1 MAEINKSCKRAIK
14 DTIKQLKIESEK
26 KEQDNAKIYDL
37 YLDLQVTCQFGF
49 LNDAENKEFY
59 KQYSDYIKEIALNRV
74 TDDAENAE
82 TWRKLYWDIVKLES
96 FWFFESFLIYMEH
109 KRPYEKRFYEPR
121 KKTLKIVVDDLQE
134 LEDSGDDFIF
144 YGLSMPSRVGK
155 STICIFFL
163 AWIMLKRPNSHNA
176 MGGHSGPL
184 AKSFYKEVLNLI
196 DTDEYCFAELYAY
209 FQPGSKLLTDKSAED
224 YTITLDKPDR
234 FATLTCKGI
243 DGTWIGAIDISGGDN
258 RGYLYVDDLVK
269 DRMQSLSPKRMNDT
283 FSAYLNQMVDRRNPG
298 SKQLMVGTLWNIYDP
313 LKRLEE
319 MYGNDPRYRFRKIP
333 ALNENGE
340 SNFDYEYFGF
350 STQWYKDMRDQM
362 IKAGNEAEW
371 MAKFQQ
377 APFVREG
384 LLLPYDEL
392 GFFNGVLPIEHKFR
406 YVINCDVA
414 FGGGDSVSMPIGLH
428 DETDDIVYIVDWYFN
443 SSGVGVTVP
452 GVVDM
457 IMKHNVKTVTFEAN
471 AGGNLYASKIQE
483 ELRKRN
489 YLCACD
495 SVRTLWNMPKEQKIQ
510 AAEAVI
516 RTKFRFLDGTKH
528 NPEEYDD
535 ETAIYERSPQYER
548 ALEEMTTYVTDGKN
562 LHDDALDSISMIA
575 ERVFDTSQKKV
586 VIMDCPF

>member
-1 MAEINKSCKRAIK
+1 MRKDCKNAYDQTIAELKVKGIN
-14 DTIKQLKIESEK
+14 IESYE
-26 KEQDNAKIYDL
+26 DL
-37 YLDLQVTCQFGF
+37 LYISQHGF
-49 LNDAENKEFY
+49 MGDEAHKDEY
-59 KQYSDYIKEIALNRV
+59 KYYTDYIKEITYRQIKE
-74 TDDAENAE
+74 DPKNADR
-82 TWRKLYWDIVKLES
+82 WRNLYWETVKLES
-96 FWFFESFLIYMEH
+96 YWYFESYLIYMEH
-109 KRPYEKRFYEPR
+109 KRPYEKQFYLPR
-121 KKTLKIVVDDLQE
+121 RKTLKVVVDDLQE
-134 LEDSGDDFIF
+134 LEDNDNLFF

-163 AWIMLKRPNSHNA
+163 TWIMLRRPNSHNA

-184 AKSFYKEVLNLI
+184 AKSFFKEVLTIL
-196 DTDEYCFAELYAY
+196 TADEEYAFAELYQR
-209 FQPGSKLLTDKSAED
+209 FQPKCKLLTDKSAED

-258 RGYLYVDDLVK
+258 FGYLYVDDLVK
-269 DRMQSLSPKRMNDT
+269 DRMQSLSPKRMKDT

-313 LKRLEE
+313 LKQLEE

-340 SNFDYEYFGF
+340 SNFDYEFFGF

-384 LLLPYDEL
+384 ILLPIDEL
-392 GFFNGVLPIEHKFR
+392 GFFNGILPKDRKFR
-406 YVINCDVA
+406 YVVNCDVA

-428 DETDDIVYIVDWYFN
+428 DEKEDIVYIVDWYFN
-443 SSGVGVTVP
+443 SSGVGITVP

-457 IMKHNVKTVTFEAN
+457 IIKHGIKNVTFEAN
-471 AGGNLYASKIQE
+471 AGGNLFASKIQE
-483 ELRKRN
+483 ELADRK
-489 YLCACD
+489 YLCSCD
-495 SVRTLWNMPKEQKIQ
+495 SVRTLWNMPKEDKIK
-510 AAEAVI
+510 ASEAVI
-516 RTKFRFLDGTKH
+516 RQKFRFLDGTRH
-528 NPEEYDD
+528 DD
-535 ETAIYERSPQYER
+535 IETDDNLAIYERSPQYER
-548 ALEEMTTYVTDGKN
+548 AMAEMTTYVTEGKN
-562 LHDDALDSISMIA
+562 MHDDAIDSISMIA
-575 ERVFDTSQKKV
+575 ERVFDTAQKRT

>member
-1 MAEINKSCKRAIK
+1 MRTDCKNAFIRTIDDLKK
-14 DTIKQLKIESEK
+14 DGIDYERYVDLKYI
-26 KEQDNAKIYDL
+26 
-37 YLDLQVTCQFGF
+37 CQHG
-49 LNDAENKEFY
+49 LVNDAEHKWEY
-59 KQYSDYIKEIALNRV
+59 KKYTDYVKQIALKEV
-74 TDDAENAE
+74 VEDKEHEDK
-82 TWRKLYWDIVKLES
+82 WRTLYWETLKLEA
-96 FWFFESFLIYMEH
+96 FWFFESYLMYMEH
-109 KRPYEKRFYEPR
+109 KRPYDKQFYLPR
-121 KKTLKIVVDDLQE
+121 AKTLKIVVDDLQQ
-134 LEDSGDDFIF
+134 LEDSKGDFIF

-184 AKSFYKEVLNLI
+184 AKSFYKEVLNII

-209 FQPGSKLLTDKSAED
+209 FQPDHKLLTDKSAED

-258 RGYLYVDDLVK
+258 PGYLYVDDLVK

-319 MYGNDPRYRFRKIP
+319 MYSNDPRYRFRKIP

-340 SNFDYEYFGF
+340 SNFDYEFNGF
-350 STQWYKDMRDQM
+350 STQWYVDMREQM
-362 IKAGNEAEW
+362 IKGGNEAEW

-384 LLLPYDEL
+384 ILLPYDEL
-392 GFFNGVLPIEHKFR
+392 GFFNGVLPVEHKFR

-428 DETDDIVYIVDWYFN
+428 DLTDDIVYIVDWYFN
-443 SSGVGVTVP
+443 SGGVGITVP

-457 IMKHNVKTVTFEAN
+457 IMKHGIKTITFEAN
-471 AGGNLYASKIQE
+471 AGGNLYASKVQE
-483 ELRKRN
+483 ELKN
-489 YLCACD
+489 KKYLCACD
-495 SVRTLWNMPKEQKIQ
+495 SVRTLWNMPKEDKIK
-510 AAEAVI
+510 ASEAVI

-528 NPEEYDD
+528 KPDEYVDGVQ
-535 ETAIYERSPQYER
+535 IYERSPQYER
-548 ALEEMTTYVTDGKN
+548 AMEEMTTYVTEGKN
-562 LHDDALDSISMIA
+562 LHDDAIDSISMIA
-575 ERVFDTSQKKV
+575 ERVYDTAQKKAV
-586 VIMDCPF
+586 VMDCPF